1 MKKLLISGI
10 LSSSLIGLSF
20 GSESVEERLKTL
32 EEQNQQ
38 LIDEIAKLR
47 EEISIPELRQQSYTG
62 MGFAASKVYFTPQGL
77 SIGGYGEIVYI
88 NYDSSSKRDYTDLY
102 RFIPYFGYKFN
113 DWIILNSEVEF
124 EHGAN
129 AERGGEVS
137 VEFAYIDFLIN
148 KWANIR
154 LGNLLIP
161 VGLTNL
167 QHEPIFFNSVN
178 RPEVETKIIPT
189 TWNENGVLI
198 YSNTGNLDYQFGIVN
213 GFYGASHGE
222 FGFSSD
228 SWIRGGRQG
237 GAKAVAEDFAFV
249 GRIDYIGIE
258 GLYAGGSIYYG
269 NSGQGEMLDGEKI
282 DGAVSLFELHTRYQI
297 KGFEITGLYVKGHLE
312 DADKFS
318 LYNDDVIGEDA
329 YGYYINLAYD
339 VLPLIN
345 KETNFSLPVF
355 LRYEKYN
362 TQDSVAE
369 GFEPDP
375 NNDKTIWT
383 VGFNFKPHPNVVL
396 KADYQFRDNEGDG
409 EPDRLELGLGF
420 IF

>member
-1 MKKLLISGI
+1 MKRGLLAGI
-10 LSSSLIGLSF
+10 LSVSF
-20 GSESVEERLKTL
+20 AGSVFASDIEERVQQL

-38 LIDEIAKLR
+38 LIDEIAKLK
-47 EEISIPELRQQSYTG
+47 EEISIPELRQQSYSG
-62 MGFAASKVYFTPQGL
+62 MGFAASKVYFSPQGL

-102 RFIPYFGYKFN
+102 RFIPYIGYKFN
-113 DWIILNSEVEF
+113 DKIILNAEIEF
-124 EHGAN
+124 EHGGN

-161 VGLTNL
+161 VGITNL
-167 QHEPIFFNSVN
+167 QHEPVFFNSVN

-189 TWNENGVLI
+189 TWNENGILI
-198 YSNTGNLDYQFGIVN
+198 YSNTGNIDYQVGIVN
-213 GFYGASHGE
+213 GLYGTTHGE

-249 GRIDYIGIE
+249 GRVDYSGIE
-258 GLYAGGSIYYG
+258 GLYLGGSVYYG
-269 NSGQGEMLDGEKI
+269 NSGQGETLGGEEIK
-282 DGAVSLFELHTRYQI
+282 GTVSLFEIHGKYQI
-297 KGFEITGLYVKGHLE
+297 KGFELTGLYVKGHLR
-312 DADKFS
+312 DSDLIS
-318 LYNDDVIGEDA
+318 LYNDDVIGKNT
-329 YGYYINLAYD
+329 YGYYLNVAYD
-339 VLPLIN
+339 VLPLLN
-345 KETNFSLPVF
+345 QNSNFSLPVF
-355 LRYEKYN
+355 ARYEKYN
-362 TQDSVAE
+362 TQDSVAD
-369 GFEPDP
+369 GFTPDP

-383 VGFNFKPHPNVVL
+383 VGLNFKPHPNIVL

-409 EPDRLELGLGF
+409 EADRLELGLGF

>member
-1 MKKLLISGI
+1 MKRGLLAGI
-10 LSSSLIGLSF
+10 LSVSF
-20 GSESVEERLKTL
+20 AGSVFASDIEERVQQL

-38 LIDEIAKLR
+38 LIDEIAKLK
-47 EEISIPELRQQSYTG
+47 EEISIPELRQQSYSG
-62 MGFAASKVYFTPQGL
+62 MGFAASKVYFSPQGL

-102 RFIPYFGYKFN
+102 RFIPYIGYKFN
-113 DWIILNSEVEF
+113 DKIILNAEIEF
-124 EHGAN
+124 EHGGN

-161 VGLTNL
+161 VGITNL
-167 QHEPIFFNSVN
+167 QHEPVFFNSVN
-178 RPEVETKIIPT
+178 RPEVETKIIPS
-189 TWNENGVLI
+189 TWNENGILI
-198 YSNTGNLDYQFGIVN
+198 YSNTGNIDYQVGIVN
-213 GFYGASHGE
+213 GLYGTTHGE

-249 GRIDYIGIE
+249 GRVDYSGIE
-258 GLYAGGSIYYG
+258 GLYLGGSVYYG
-269 NSGQGEMLDGEKI
+269 NSGQGETLGGEEIK
-282 DGAVSLFELHTRYQI
+282 GTVSLFEIHGKYQI
-297 KGFEITGLYVKGHLE
+297 KGFELTGLYVKGHLR
-312 DADKFS
+312 DSDLIS
-318 LYNDDVIGEDA
+318 LYNDDVIGKDT
-329 YGYYINLAYD
+329 YGYYLNVAYD
-339 VLPLIN
+339 VLPLLN
-345 KETNFSLPVF
+345 QNSNFSLPVF
-355 LRYEKYN
+355 ARYEKYN
-362 TQDSVAE
+362 TQDSVAD
-369 GFEPDP
+369 GFTPDP

-383 VGFNFKPHPNVVL
+383 VGLNFKPHPNIVL

-409 EPDRLELGLGF
+409 EADRLELGLGF

>member
-1 MKKLLISGI
+1 MKRGLLAGI
-10 LSSSLIGLSF
+10 LSVSF
-20 GSESVEERLKTL
+20 AGSVFASDIEERVQQL

-38 LIDEIAKLR
+38 LIDEIAKLK
-47 EEISIPELRQQSYTG
+47 EEISIPELRQQSYSG
-62 MGFAASKVYFTPQGL
+62 MGFAASKVYFSPQGL

-102 RFIPYFGYKFN
+102 RFIPYIGYKFN
-113 DWIILNSEVEF
+113 DKIILNAEIEF
-124 EHGAN
+124 EHGGN

-161 VGLTNL
+161 VGITNL
-167 QHEPIFFNSVN
+167 QHEPVFFNSVN
-178 RPEVETKIIPT
+178 RPEVETKIIPS
-189 TWNENGVLI
+189 TWNENGILF
-198 YSNTGNLDYQFGIVN
+198 YSNTGNIDYQVGIVN
-213 GFYGASHGE
+213 GLYGTTHGE

-249 GRIDYIGIE
+249 GRVDYSGIE
-258 GLYAGGSIYYG
+258 GLYLGGSVYYG
-269 NSGQGEMLDGEKI
+269 NSGQGETLGGEEIK
-282 DGAVSLFELHTRYQI
+282 GTVSLFEIHGKYQI
-297 KGFEITGLYVKGHLE
+297 KGFELTGLYVKGHLR
-312 DADKFS
+312 DSDLIS
-318 LYNDDVIGEDA
+318 LYNDDVIGKDT
-329 YGYYINLAYD
+329 YGYYLNVAYD
-339 VLPLIN
+339 VLPLLN
-345 KETNFSLPVF
+345 QNSNFSLPVF
-355 LRYEKYN
+355 ARYEKYN
-362 TQDSVAE
+362 TQDSVAD
-369 GFEPDP
+369 GFTPDP

-383 VGFNFKPHPNVVL
+383 VGLNFKPHPNIVL

-409 EPDRLELGLGF
+409 EADRLELGLGF